1 MARLTEEE
9 EIELLLLLEQQERER
24 VSPKLEAFRD
34 PIIGGDCPK
43 EIRIRGCRGGRGAGA
58 KSHSLVSLIVQRA
71 NIQRIRVGCFREIQ
85 ESLDESVYALIKLKV
100 EQLGYS
106 GWIFQVGT
114 IISPAGSK
122 FIFKGLKDLRASRNV
137 KGLEAF
143 DIFFIEEAAT
153 ISMDSW
159 DLLMPTLMRNPGSQL
174 WFAYNPESE
183 FDPVT
188 VKIWNRNRSDALLIE
203 LQPGPIDNPW
213 WNDGLQKEMEED
225 YKADPDEAEHIWGGQ
240 PRKQGQRS
248 VMSRV
253 SIRAAMERVIEPVGI
268 VQIGCDVARYGDDR
282 TTIYKRKGLVV
293 VDRKAFSKQDTMTT
307 AYECWAMAD
316 HDPSIPIYV
325 DDSGVGCVTKG
336 TRVLTLDGWRL
347 VEDIKVGDRIYSLD
361 ENRKIIVEKV
371 RENIKREPTRIIKS
385 GEFEFS
391 FSHIIPYK
399 TRAEHP
405 FHLESWENIL
415 DRKYIILDDNFPY
428 EAKKNDFEM
437 PEHSIE
443 MPYGGKK
450 VIHDKM
456 VIPANVFAR
465 FLGWFI
471 SDGHLDRTSMSIGVT
486 QKKKKNIQDI
496 YNLLSYLGK
505 PIIKRDGVYV
515 CNKSF
520 FDWIDKNCYRGGKGF
535 RYLTVPRWV
544 SNNSK
549 DVINAFLD
557 GFVAGDGFVKNGTR
571 YYITSGKWLVDDLIE
586 LLHKAG
592 YSCNAYI
599 KSKAGSHGMIEGRV
613 LTRTVDNYCVFEYR
627 SKTNVCINTSKKE
640 ERFDNVYELCITGKT
655 KLYYTMCPDSHKP
668 VWTHNG
674 GVTDRLRELGAKVY
688 PINFGGSPADKDKY
702 TSIADELWFNFPID
716 EASIPDDPVL
726 MAELAGRQYAY
737 DHQGRRKIESKD
749 DYKKRCGRSPDEADA
764 LLLCYYD
771 GTGIIFPDEIRE
783 QMARRRRW

>member
-114 IISPAGSK
+114 IISPCGSK

-203 LQPGPIDNPW
+203 LQPGPVDNPW

-253 SIRAAMERVIEPVGI
+253 AIRAAMERVIEPVGI

-282 TTIYKRKGLVV
+282 TVIYKRKGLAT
-293 VDRKAFSKQDTMTT
+293 VDHKSFSKQDTMTT
-307 AYECWAMAD
+307 AYECWAMAN
-316 HDPSIPIYV
+316 HDPAIPIYV
-325 DDSGVGCVTKG
+325 DDTG
-336 TRVLTLDGWRL
+336 
-347 VEDIKVGDRIYSLD
+347 I
-361 ENRKIIVEKV
+361 
-371 RENIKREPTRIIKS
+371 
-385 GEFEFS
+385 
-391 FSHIIPYK
+391 
-399 TRAEHP
+399 
-405 FHLESWENIL
+405 
-415 DRKYIILDDNFPY
+415 
-428 EAKKNDFEM
+428 
-437 PEHSIE
+437 
-443 MPYGGKK
+443 GG
-450 VIHDKM
+450 
-456 VIPANVFAR
+456 A
-465 FLGWFI
+465 
-471 SDGHLDRTSMSIGVT
+471 
-486 QKKKKNIQDI
+486 
-496 YNLLSYLGK
+496 
-505 PIIKRDGVYV
+505 
-515 CNKSF
+515 
-520 FDWIDKNCYRGGKGF
+520 
-535 RYLTVPRWV
+535 
-544 SNNSK
+544 
-549 DVINAFLD
+549 
-557 GFVAGDGFVKNGTR
+557 
-571 YYITSGKWLVDDLIE
+571 
-586 LLHKAG
+586 
-592 YSCNAYI
+592 
-599 KSKAGSHGMIEGRV
+599 
-613 LTRTVDNYCVFEYR
+613 
-627 SKTNVCINTSKKE
+627 
-640 ERFDNVYELCITGKT
+640 
-655 KLYYTMCPDSHKP
+655 
-668 VWTHNG
+668 
-674 GVTDRLRELGAKVY
+674 VTDRLRELGAKVV
-688 PINFGGSPADKDKY
+688 PVNFGSSPSDKDRY
-702 TSIADELWFNFPID
+702 TSVADELWFNFPID